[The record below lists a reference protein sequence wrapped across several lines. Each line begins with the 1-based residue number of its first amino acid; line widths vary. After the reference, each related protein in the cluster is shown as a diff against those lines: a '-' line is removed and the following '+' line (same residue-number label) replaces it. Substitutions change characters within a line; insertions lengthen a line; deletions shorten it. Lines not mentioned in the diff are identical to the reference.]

1 MHFQSSA
8 QSCPGWWPCPWLCR
22 ETSSV
27 SRGSG
32 VGGNTGGLRGPSKS
46 VIVIHSPPSSAEH
59 LVPPGP
65 PSPATLAFAQEPGV
79 ASMAQARVRDGL
91 VSAADGP
98 WFHWWPGPCH
108 LSRCGFLFD
117 SRCYCFEC
125 VDTLVGPGTSGKV
138 QALNNWVCF
147 LCLPL
152 PSSGLLRRRPKW
164 RGRLKAF
171 YDREAVSGR
180 VGGRGGASCARLAG
194 VLWAPGAR
202 CPWLCPQQSR
212 PFRQRPVPVVLCD
225 GWARQRSLRGYS
237 SWWRVGVLSVL
248 SLGTGCSWQVGEELG
263 EVCL

>member
-1 MHFQSSA
+1 M
-8 QSCPGWWPCPWLCR
+8 
-22 ETSSV
+22 
-27 SRGSG
+27 
-32 VGGNTGGLRGPSKS
+32 
-46 VIVIHSPPSSAEH
+46 
-59 LVPPGP
+59 
-65 PSPATLAFAQEPGV
+65 

-91 VSAADGP
+91 DSAADGP

-180 VGGRGGASCARLAG
+180 VGGRGGRQ
-194 VLWAPGAR
+194 
-202 CPWLCPQQSR
+202 LCPPRWR
-212 PFRQRPVPVVLCD
+212 P
-225 GWARQRSLRGYS
+225 
-237 SWWRVGVLSVL
+237 
-248 SLGTGCSWQVGEELG
+248 LGTGC
-263 EVCL
+263 EVPMALPAAKSAF